1 VDIFIYFAY
10 IAVFIVGLL
19 VGSFLNVC
27 IYRVPRRKS
36 IVSPPSACPNC
47 GSKIKPWHNI
57 PVLSYILLGGRC
69 AYCGAGISVRY
80 PLIELLNALLY
91 VATLYRF
98 GVRPSD
104 PYIGI
109 LPMEQS
115 FLIMALISAF
125 IVVTFIDL
133 EHQIIPDGITLPGIV
148 LGLILGPLVLRNP
161 AIPWHT
167 GFVNSLLG
175 MVVGGG
181 AFYIIAVLSRG
192 GMGGGDIKL
201 IAMIGAFLG
210 WEAVLLTIFVGSL
223 FGAVVGI
230 WLMVFKGMKR
240 KTPIPFGPFLVAGA
254 MAAIFCGPAFLS
266 WYGRLPY

>member
-1 VDIFIYFAY
+1 MEIFVYLEY
-10 IAVFIVGLL
+10 IEVFLIGLV

-27 IYRVPRRKS
+27 IYRVPRRRS

-57 PVLSYILLGGRC
+57 PVLSYILLRGRC
-69 AYCGAGISVRY
+69 AHCGAGISPRY
-80 PLIELLNALLY
+80 PLIELLNALFY
-91 VATLYRF
+91 VAALHRF
-98 GVRPSD
+98 GFRPA
-104 PYIGI
+104 
-109 LPMEQS
+109 S

-161 AIPWHT
+161 AVPWHI
-167 GFVNSLLG
+167 GFINSLLG

-181 AFYIIAVLSRG
+181 IFYLIAVLSRG

-210 WEAVLLTIFVGSL
+210 WKGVLLTIFVGSL
-223 FGAVVGI
+223 LGAVVGI

-254 MAAIFCGPAFLS
+254 MAAIFCGSAFLH
-266 WYGRLPY
+266 WYGRLV

>member
-1 VDIFIYFAY
+1 MELFIYFVY
-10 IAVFIVGLL
+10 IEVFLLGLV

-27 IYRVPRRKS
+27 IYRIPKGKS

-47 GSKIKPWHNI
+47 GNKIKPWHNI
-57 PVLSYILLGGRC
+57 PVLSYMLLRGRC
-69 AYCGAGISVRY
+69 AYCGAGISPRY

-91 VATLYRF
+91 VAALYRF
-98 GVRPSD
+98 GLHPA
-104 PYIGI
+104 
-109 LPMEQS
+109 S
-115 FLIMALISAF
+115 FLIMVLMSAF

-133 EHQIIPDGITLPGIV
+133 DHQIIPDGITLPGIV

-167 GFVNSLLG
+167 GFINSLIG

-181 AFYIIAVLSRG
+181 IFYIIAVVSRG

-210 WEAVLLTIFVGSL
+210 WKAVLLTIFVGSL
-223 FGAVVGI
+223 LGAVVGI
-230 WLMVFKGMKR
+230 GLMVFKGMKR

-254 MAAIFCGPAFLS
+254 MVAIFCGPAFLN
-266 WYGRLPY
+266 WYGKLAY

>member
-1 VDIFIYFAY
+1 MELFIYFVY
-10 IAVFIVGLL
+10 IEVFVLGLV

-27 IYRVPRRKS
+27 IYRIPQGKS

-47 GSKIKPWHNI
+47 GNKIKPWHNI
-57 PVLSYILLGGRC
+57 PVLSYMLLRGRC
-69 AYCGAGISVRY
+69 AYCGAGISPRY
-80 PLIELLNALLY
+80 PLIELLNALFY
-91 VATLYRF
+91 VAALYRF
-98 GVRPSD
+98 GLHPA
-104 PYIGI
+104 
-109 LPMEQS
+109 S
-115 FLIMALISAF
+115 FLIMVLISAF

-133 EHQIIPDGITLPGIV
+133 DHQIIPDGITLPGIV

-167 GFVNSLLG
+167 GFINSLIG

-181 AFYIIAVLSRG
+181 IFYIIAVVSRG

-210 WEAVLLTIFVGSL
+210 WKPVLLTIFVGSL

-254 MAAIFCGPAFLS
+254 LAAIFCGPTFLN
-266 WYGRLPY
+266 WYGKLAY

>member
-1 VDIFIYFAY
+1 LEFFTYFAY
-10 IAVFIVGLL
+10 IDVFIVGL
-19 VGSFLNVC
+19 VIGSFLNVC
-27 IYRVPRRKS
+27 IYRVPRKRS
-36 IVSPPSACPNC
+36 IVTPPSACPNC
-47 GSKIKPWHNI
+47 GNKIKPWHNI

-69 AYCGAGISVRY
+69 ASCGAGISVRY
-80 PLIELLNALLY
+80 PVIELLNGLLY
-91 VATLYRF
+91 VFTLYRY
-98 GVRPSD
+98 GLRP
-104 PYIGI
+104 G
-109 LPMEQS
+109 S
-115 FLIMALISAF
+115 FLIMALISSF

-148 LGLILGPLVLRNP
+148 IGLILGPLVLRNP
-161 AIPWHT
+161 ATPWHT
-167 GFVNSLLG
+167 GFINSLVG

-210 WEAVLLTIFVGSL
+210 WKAVLLTIFVGSL
-223 FGAVVGI
+223 LGAVVGI

-254 MAAIFCGPAFLS
+254 MAAIFCGPAFFH
-266 WYGRLPY
+266 WYGRLPF